1 MSLFSLPFKTI
12 SASLALWAERL
23 LESFKWLLL
32 WTCLWIVALLL
43 FPFASVLLTV
53 FFWLGFLI
61 ALVSGIRN
69 FHVPLQTD
77 VEARLERDSLL
88 FHRPLRSR
96 DDVPASRLSAQG
108 EHFWQQELVR
118 KDRQLLLLRWV
129 APAFNFVQRD
139 PYALRIALVLL
150 LFVGIAISGATSGG
164 KIRDGLF
171 PFIPNSQA
179 SSNDSDLKI
188 VITPPGY
195 TRLPQVMVSGH
206 SKDALA
212 VPQGSSVRALA
223 RSSIGHLKLNLGDV
237 SLPLAQ
243 EDGTDAY
250 SVETKLPE
258 TESISITQFGFPRL
272 RVPVDYIKDQPP
284 QLSLR
289 GNPETAPGG
298 QLQLPLSIQ
307 DDYGLR
313 LVRVRAQL
321 TPEIRAIPLG
331 TPVFEEQSIIVAS
344 GGKNVEINP
353 RFDLT
358 GHPWAGYPV
367 SLLIEVE
374 DHAGQSAQ
382 AGPINITLPE
392 KPFRNKVS
400 IAIVEA
406 RKKLIQGGERVI
418 GPVSLQIVEIL
429 SRPGLYKWDSVAT
442 LALRSS
448 LSRLGYSPN
457 RKAAEEVAGTLWP
470 TALHLE
476 DGNLTSSQADLR
488 KALENLQKAM
498 QDKKSPEEIARLM
511 QEFRQALMA
520 HLQATQRE
528 MQKRMAEGEM
538 MMLDPDAMMQTLDPA
553 MLEDFLSQLENEL
566 VNGDAQS
573 AMEKLENLQKLSDML
588 DPSLAQPMPQDM
600 QDTMQNMKDLQ
611 KLIDAQ
617 QALLDKT
624 RSKQDQKSDAEK
636 KQQDELAGNLNKLKE
651 TIAGQGAKP
660 SENMNKSGEAMRHS
674 SGKLG
679 GNDPQGSIPHQ
690 QEALDQLRQG
700 KKQMQQSLQQRMQ
713 RMMGMP
719 MGGMPQGKDPLG
731 NGKPDNGRNIL
742 NNETVKIPTEAERRK
757 SDEILRTI
765 RERSGDLSRPQ
776 AEREYYQRLLR
787 QW

>member
-1 MSLFSLPFKTI
+1 
-12 SASLALWAERL
+12 
-23 LESFKWLLL
+23 
-32 WTCLWIVALLL
+32 
-43 FPFASVLLTV
+43 
-53 FFWLGFLI
+53 
-61 ALVSGIRN
+61 
-69 FHVPLQTD
+69 
-77 VEARLERDSLL
+77 
-88 FHRPLRSR
+88 
-96 DDVPASRLSAQG
+96 
-108 EHFWQQELVR
+108 
-118 KDRQLLLLRWV
+118 
-129 APAFNFVQRD
+129 
-139 PYALRIALVLL
+139 
-150 LFVGIAISGATSGG
+150 
-164 KIRDGLF
+164 
-171 PFIPNSQA
+171 
-179 SSNDSDLKI
+179 
-188 VITPPGY
+188 
-195 TRLPQVMVSGH
+195 
-206 SKDALA
+206 
-212 VPQGSSVRALA
+212 
-223 RSSIGHLKLNLGDV
+223 
-237 SLPLAQ
+237 
-243 EDGTDAY
+243 
-250 SVETKLPE
+250 
-258 TESISITQFGFPRL
+258 
-272 RVPVDYIKDQPP
+272 
-284 QLSLR
+284 
-289 GNPETAPGG
+289 
-298 QLQLPLSIQ
+298 
-307 DDYGLR
+307 
-313 LVRVRAQL
+313 
-321 TPEIRAIPLG
+321 
-331 TPVFEEQSIIVAS
+331 
-344 GGKNVEINP
+344 
-353 RFDLT
+353 
-358 GHPWAGYPV
+358 
-367 SLLIEVE
+367 
-374 DHAGQSAQ
+374 
-382 AGPINITLPE
+382 
-392 KPFRNKVS
+392 
-400 IAIVEA
+400 
-406 RKKLIQGGERVI
+406 
-418 GPVSLQIVEIL
+418 
-429 SRPGLYKWDSVAT
+429 
-442 LALRSS
+442 
-448 LSRLGYSPN
+448 
-457 RKAAEEVAGTLWP
+457 
-470 TALHLE
+470 
-476 DGNLTSSQADLR
+476 
-488 KALENLQKAM
+488 
-498 QDKKSPEEIARLM
+498 
-511 QEFRQALMA
+511 MA